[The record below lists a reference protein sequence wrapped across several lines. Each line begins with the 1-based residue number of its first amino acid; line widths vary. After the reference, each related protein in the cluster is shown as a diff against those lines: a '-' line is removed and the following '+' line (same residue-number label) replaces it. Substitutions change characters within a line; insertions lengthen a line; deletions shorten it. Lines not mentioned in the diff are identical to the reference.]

1 MIKYGEE
8 NQANEDDWYSALDFC
23 CEYADTN
30 DNGGRPGYWAED
42 IVMKAMPDAYQT
54 NEYEGYW
61 AEDIVREAMPEAYGE
76 DSIPNEDEGYWAE
89 DIVVAA
95 MPSAYGEDGLKNK
108 TYRASKNGGDE
119 EGDGGYYA
127 MDILSAQMPG
137 LYADHGES
145 GWFNLGIW
153 QSL

>member
-1 MIKYGEE
+1 
-8 NQANEDDWYSALDFC
+8 
-23 CEYADTN
+23 
-30 DNGGRPGYWAED
+30 
-42 IVMKAMPDAYQT
+42 MKAMPDAYQT
-54 NEYEGYW
+54 NEGEGYW

-76 DSIPNEDEGYWAE
+76 DSIPNEGEGYWAE

-119 EGDGGYYA
+119 GGDGGYYA
-127 MDILSAQMPG
+127 MDILQAQMPG
-137 LYADHGES
+137 LYGDHGES